1 MLRAGPA
8 AVAGV
13 VAVGLAVHHHLHL
26 GGDGVAQGEGGAPR
40 PAGRVS
46 TGGGGNEEGEGGQ
59 GQYSR
64 FTGCFFTGPP
74 KIWLSPDPFMKSHTP
89 TFFSWI

>member
-26 GGDGVAQGEGGAPR
+26 GGDGVAQGEGGASR

-59 GQYSR
+59 
-64 FTGCFFTGPP
+64 TE
-74 KIWLSPDPFMKSHTP
+74 
-89 TFFSWI
+89 